1 MQHHCFFIFARCES
15 WRGVKKAWS
24 AAWRTGQGACNT
36 AKGIPISGYSITA
49 KPGKAAGGSGPL
61 GLGIQCQAR
70 ADGFFPA
77 ARQLP
82 PLVNLPPLGVQLV
95 TMAAAP
101 VPDARATRVEC

>member
-1 MQHHCFFIFARCES
+1 MRRVQHGEGYPDI
-15 WRGVKKAWS
+15 
-24 AAWRTGQGACNT
+24 
-36 AKGIPISGYSITA
+36 GIPDHSK

-70 ADGFFPA
+70 ADGFFPT

-95 TMAAAP
+95 TMAAAS
-101 VPDARATRVEC
+101 VPHARATRVEC